1 VDISKGSICMI
12 LNRDFLKDVFNAQ
25 HSGLSSVV
33 LALVLLTNNAAV
45 AQRDVGSEVSPYRLA
60 QLIVEPG
67 EMVQG
72 EIPISP
78 SADDSGTFIPVT
90 VLHGSKPG
98 PVLSLIAGIH
108 GSEYSPILSM
118 QQLPALLD
126 PTQMSGT
133 LIVVH
138 IANMP
143 AFTGRTV
150 YFGPTD
156 LKNLNR
162 SFPGDSSGTITER
175 IAYAL
180 TSHVIKP
187 ADYLIDIHS
196 GDANESLRPS
206 YSAYYAEAGGDDV
219 VQQSK
224 RIAVAF
230 GLETVV
236 QFAGSYDSIDDAIY
250 TSAQAV
256 TLGIPAMDV
265 ESGELGI
272 IDDKYINPI
281 TKGVLNVM
289 RELGMVQGQP
299 DLPENP
305 LFIADRA
312 RIYSEHD
319 GIWYADPL
327 VNTGDY
333 VTQGTKLGVIT
344 DYLGR
349 ELETITAPVSGVL
362 LILFGTPPVNEGD
375 AIVVIGK
382 LAEL

>member
-1 VDISKGSICMI
+1 MI

-25 HSGLSSVV
+25 HSGLSSAV

-312 RIYSEHD
+312 RIYSEYD

>member
-1 VDISKGSICMI
+1 MI

-33 LALVLLTNNAAV
+33 LALVLLTNNAVV

-72 EIPISP
+72 EVPISP

>member
-1 VDISKGSICMI
+1 MRFGRSIVKSFVKTKFHRLNALIVGSAI
-12 LNRDFLKDVFNAQ
+12 LV
-25 HSGLSSVV
+25 S
-33 LALVLLTNNAAV
+33 NAAIAKDSTGVNSFELADLLV
-45 AQRDVGSEVSPYRLA
+45 A
-60 QLIVEPG
+60 PG

-72 EIPISP
+72 EITIDPI
-78 SADDSGTFIPVT
+78 DGDGGTFIPVT
-90 VLHGSKPG
+90 VLHGSQEG

-108 GSEYSPILSM
+108 GSEYSPILAM

-133 LIVVH
+133 LVVVH

-162 SFPGDSSGTITER
+162 SFPGDSSGTITQR

-180 TSHVIKP
+180 TNHVIKP

-206 YSAYYAEAGGDDV
+206 YSAYYAEAGGADV

-236 QFAGSYDSIDDAIY
+236 QFAGSYDSVDDAIY

-256 TLGIPAMDV
+256 TLGIPSMDV

-272 IDDKYINPI
+272 IDDVYIDPI
-281 TKGVLNVM
+281 TDGAMNVM
-289 RELGMVQGQP
+289 RELGMIAGEIES
-299 DLPENP
+299 LENP
-305 LFIADRA
+305 LFIAERA
-312 RIYSEHD
+312 RIYSEHE

-327 VNTGDY
+327 VRTGDY
-333 VTQGTKLGVIT
+333 VTQGTRLGVIT
-344 DYLGR
+344 DYFGN
-349 ELETITAPVSGVL
+349 ELETVTAPESGVL
-362 LILFGTPPVNEGD
+362 LILFGTPPVNTGD
-375 AIVVIGK
+375 PIVVIGK
-382 LAEL
+382 VGQH

>member
-1 VDISKGSICMI
+1 MI

-72 EIPISP
+72 EVPISP

>member
-1 VDISKGSICMI
+1 MI
-12 LNRDFLKDVFNAQ
+12 LRRSFIRWFLDSTRHSLRSIVIGIVSLVNIAAIAQ
-25 HSGLSSVV
+25 GSNTGEVTPFE
-33 LALVLLTNNAAV
+33 LANLL
-45 AQRDVGSEVSPYRLA
+45 
-60 QLIVEPG
+60 VEPG
-67 EMVQG
+67 EIVRG
-72 EIPISP
+72 EITINPVNG
-78 SADDSGTFIPVT
+78 DTGTFIPVT
-90 VLHGSKPG
+90 VLHGKQNG

-118 QQLPALLD
+118 QQLPSLLD
-126 PTQMSGT
+126 PSQMAGT
-133 LIVVH
+133 LVIVH

-180 TSHVIKP
+180 TTHVIKP

-206 YSAYYAEAGGDDV
+206 YSAYYAEAGGADV
-219 VQQSK
+219 VSQSK

-236 QFAGSYDSIDDAIY
+236 QFAGSYDSVDDAIY

-281 TKGVLNVM
+281 TKGALNVM

-312 RIYSEHD
+312 RVYSEHD

-327 VNTGDY
+327 VSTGDY
-333 VTQGTKLGVIT
+333 VTEGTKLGMIT

-349 ELETITAPVSGVL
+349 ELETITAPASGVL

-375 AIVVIGK
+375 AVVVIGEIG
-382 LAEL
+382 EL